1 MSAPYRWYTAAS
13 GLFLLNGL
21 GYAALASRLPELQSA
36 YGLTDAEL
44 GFARTGFVV
53 GLTATMFV
61 APGLVRWAAARRA
74 APIAAGIYLLGIGVA
89 GAGTGLWSMVG
100 WLLIAGAANALLDI
114 GQNVIAVQL
123 EKVRM
128 DAAPHTRPNGL
139 LSPMEGF
146 QAVGGVLGAAFGTAT
161 AGRVELAHAFAVVA
175 SVGATATVIVFVLLR
190 TFDPG
195 TGPVGATTP
204 TKTAPSGGALSRLRT
219 AYPPRLRRLTLL
231 SFSALLLEGTL
242 MNWIAVVVVH
252 SGGSLTTASL
262 SLTVFAGA
270 ICAGRLGYG
279 PVSRW
284 ADRVAAVR
292 ISGVL
297 ALAGITALVAA
308 PTAGSTALTMV
319 AAATAGLGLA
329 NLHPFCT
336 ATVGHA
342 APAGTEEI
350 ALGRLNRIA
359 YTGIALEGVLVAALT
374 SSVGL
379 EAAIGILGLL
389 ALLFVFGARQFST
402 DSARVAAPHG

>member
-1 MSAPYRWYTAAS
+1 MFAPYRWYTAAS

-36 YGLTDAEL
+36 YGLSDAQL

-61 APGLVRWAAARRA
+61 APGLVRRAAARRA

-100 WLLIAGAANALLDI
+100 LIAGAANALLDI

-146 QAVGGVLGAAFGTAT
+146 QAIGGVLGAAFGTAT
-161 AGRVELAHAFAVVA
+161 AGRVELAPAFAVVA
-175 SVGATATVIVFVLLR
+175 SVGAIATVIVFVLLR

-195 TGPVGATTP
+195 AGPAGITAA
-204 TKTAPSGGALSRLRT
+204 TKTASSGSPLSRLRA
-219 AYPPRLRRLTLL
+219 AYPPRLRRLTVL

-242 MNWIAVVVVH
+242 MNWIAVVVVG
-252 SGGSLTTASL
+252 SGGSLTAASL

-270 ICAGRLGYG
+270 ICVGRLGYG

-284 ADRVAAVR
+284 ADRVVAVR

-297 ALAGITALVAA
+297 VLTGIATLVLFPGA
-308 PTAGSTALTMV
+308 TSTALTLL

-359 YTGIALEGVLVAALT
+359 YAGIALEGVLVAALT

-379 EAAIGILGLL
+379 DAAIGILGLL
-389 ALLFVFGARQFST
+389 ALLFVFGARQFAT
-402 DSARVAAPHG
+402 EPDRVAAPHG